1 MNDGVVFATP
11 WFRIVAKNL
20 ERSTGPH
27 CSLKTNPA
35 VAVTAVRAPNGRG
48 PAPPDIRSAP
58 FISHRAS
65 WASRSIAI
73 AS

>member
-35 VAVTAVRAPNGRG
+35 VTVTARPRAERTG
-48 PAPPDIRSAP
+48 
-58 FISHRAS
+58 
-65 WASRSIAI
+65 SRRT
-73 AS
+73 